1 MLHGLE
7 PLMGGWG
14 PRGWCGP
21 TVLLL
26 CRSLCLNRLFFFPV
40 SRLPPASRNQTLFSE
55 GKSMRL
61 LGGDLMLHRKT
72 STFLLSPTQGWRCRQ
87 WVREVDG
94 TRKPKTRGSLSA
106 PQRGAQRQL
115 ECQARAFPVRI
126 SFKYGVDFIFP
137 RCN

>member
-1 MLHGLE
+1 MIHRLE
-7 PLMGGWG
+7 LLMGSWG
-14 PRGWCGP
+14 APGRCGRAVP
-21 TVLLL
+21 LLR
-26 CRSLCLNRLFFFPV
+26 RSLCLNRFFFSPV

-61 LGGDLMLHRKT
+61 LGGDLILHRKT
-72 STFLLSPTQGWRCRQ
+72 STFLLCRQ

-94 TRKPKTRGSLSA
+94 TRKPKNRGSPSA

-115 ECQARAFPVRI
+115 ERQARAFPVRI
-126 SFKYGVDFIFP
+126 SFKYEVDFIFP